1 MKWMLKQVQRDGWGV
16 VALLGV
22 LLAMAA
28 VEVGAVSVMPE
39 EMAVARNWSAK
50 TLSASNVP
58 FSFVYDG
65 KPSRELL
72 RNWSDAKTLW
82 IDGPR
87 TRRTTKYS
95 DPEGRLEVRWEAVEY
110 RDFPTVEWTVY
121 FKNTGKADTPI
132 ISDIRALDT
141 RFERGGEFEFVL
153 HHNKGTFVRAD
164 DYEPLTTTLGPDAK
178 LDFAPPG
185 GRPCGAVFPYFNLQW
200 GGEGVIAVV
209 GWPGQWFAE
218 FARDPGNGIR
228 VTAGQQLTHLTLHP
242 GEEIRAPLIVLQ
254 FYKGDWIRAQNV
266 WRRWMIAHNLPRP
279 GGKLPAVQLTPCS
292 SHQFA
297 EMINANEEN
306 QKLFIDRYIEEG
318 LKPDYWWMDAGWY
331 VNESGWPNTGT
342 WEVDTKRFPNG
353 LRAISNHA
361 HSRGVKTLVWF
372 EPERVTPGTWL
383 WDEHPE
389 WLLKSDAGTLLNL
402 GNPEAWKWLVEHIDK
417 LIVDQGIDLYRQD
430 YNIDPL
436 PIWRAADAPDRQGIT
451 ENHYVTGYLA
461 YWDELRR
468 RHPNMLIDTCAS
480 GGHRNDLET
489 LRRSVP
495 LLRSDYIMEP
505 VGQQGHTYGLAFWFP
520 FFGTGTRYT
529 DVYSLRSTMCMGFTA
544 CWDMRDKSL
553 DYAAL
558 RKIVGQWRE
567 YAANFYGDFYP
578 LTSYNLDNTQW
589 IAWQFDRPES
599 GQGMVQAFRRAQSAY
614 TAAQLRLQGLD
625 PKADYLVTDIDKGK
639 PIRARGRDLMKDGLV
654 VEIGE
659 KPGAVVITYKKAGP

>member
-1 MKWMLKQVQRDGWGV
+1 
-16 VALLGV
+16 
-22 LLAMAA
+22 
-28 VEVGAVSVMPE
+28 MPE
-39 EMAVARNWSAK
+39 EMAAAKSWSAK

-65 KPSRELL
+65 KSSRELL
-72 RNWSDAKTLW
+72 RNWSDRKTQW

-87 TRRTTKYS
+87 TRRTTKYTN
-95 DPEGRLEVRWEAVEY
+95 PKAGLEVRWEVVEY

-121 FKNTGKADTPI
+121 FKNTGKTDTPI
-132 ISDIRALDT
+132 ISDIRALDD
-141 RFERGGEFEFVL
+141 RFERGGDSEFVL
-153 HHNKGTFVRAD
+153 HHQKGTFVRAD

-178 LDFAPPG
+178 LDFAPPA

-200 GGEGVIAVV
+200 GGDGVIAVV
-209 GWPGQWFAE
+209 GWPGQWSAE

-242 GEEIRAPLIVLQ
+242 GEEIRTPLIVLQ

-266 WRRWMIAHNLPRP
+266 WRRWMLACNLPRP
-279 GGKLPAVQLTPCS
+279 GGKLPPVQLTPCS
-292 SHQFA
+292 SHQFG
-297 EMINANEEN
+297 EMISANEEN

-318 LKPDYWWMDAGWY
+318 MKPDYWWMDAGWY
-331 VNESGWPNTGT
+331 VNTSGWPNTGT
-342 WEVDTKRFPNG
+342 WEVDTKRFPHG
-353 LRAISNHA
+353 LRAISDYAHA
-361 HSRGVKTLVWF
+361 KGVKTLVWF

-389 WLLKSDAGTLLNL
+389 WLLKTDGGTLLDL

-436 PIWRAADAPDRQGIT
+436 SMWRAADAPDRQGIT

-468 RHPNMLIDTCAS
+468 RHPNMLIDSCAS

-489 LRRSVP
+489 MRRSVP
-495 LLRSDYIMEP
+495 LLRSDYIQEP
-505 VGQQGHTYGLAFWFP
+505 VGQQGHTYGLAFWLP
-520 FFGTGTRYT
+520 YFGTGTDHTSQY
-529 DVYSLRSTMCMGFTA
+529 DLRSTMCSDFIA
-544 CWDMRDKSL
+544 CWDMRDKNL

-567 YAANFYGDFYP
+567 YAPNFYGDFYP
-578 LTSYNLDNTQW
+578 LTTYNLGSTQW

-599 GQGMVQAFRRAQSAY
+599 GQGMVQAFRRAESPY

-625 PKADYLVTDIDKGK
+625 PKADYLVTDIDNGK
-639 PIRARGRDLMKDGLV
+639 PVRARGSDLMKDGLEV
-654 VEIGE
+654 KIDE
-659 KPGAVVITYKKAGP
+659 KPGAVVITYKKAQP